1 MEREADYIG
10 MQLTAKA
17 CFDPQEM
24 PEVWQLCSVFYTS
37 SHVAQEGIIP
47 PTGGERIYQRSSQY
61 SVNIGVLTV

>member
-37 SHVAQEGIIP
+37 SHVTQEGIIP
-47 PTGGERIYQRSSQY
+47 PTGGERI
-61 SVNIGVLTV
+61 